1 MKRVAIRDNRNIFPF
16 NEPARDL
23 RILNKPLK
31 VHQRDCLVQY
41 CDVAL
46 EYDRIKDIPPA
57 DDSEM
62 LVYQDN
68 LFFDESFIR
77 SFIRRARASKRACR
91 VSFAR
96 DDLAITKHAVYLQED
111 IQLQDDVYV
120 GNMWYFPHGVE
131 DDPHTLLMRTDA
143 REIGYYHVPTYMA
156 DEKGEIV
163 QYVPMRAFLSI
174 EHWYH
179 VFVANTTF
187 GIFAEGARFEA
198 RASRLKTRLKVL
210 LRGMWERKQ
219 VLSTSGLVVVGK
231 NTSINPTARIQGP
244 TWIGDN
250 CYIGPGVVIQN
261 SIIGNN
267 VNLMQGV
274 QVMLSVVSDNCY
286 LPFRAAVMFS
296 TLMERCTVAQNACLQ
311 LCVLGRGTF
320 VGAGTTFTDFNL
332 IPKPMSVMR
341 NGKLE
346 PTGTTVMGSC
356 VGHNCR
362 IGAGLL
368 FYPGRAIESDT
379 VLVCS
384 DRRSV
389 VDKNVSYAQSD
400 HHTLVGGQLHR
411 PLYRPEGREDG
422 GSEVDRLW

>member
-16 NEPARDL
+16 NEPACEL
-23 RILNKPLK
+23 RVMNKPLK
-31 VHQRDCLVQY
+31 VHQRDCLVRY
-41 CDVAL
+41 CDAVL
-46 EYDRIKDIPPA
+46 EVDRLEDIPPD

-68 LFFDESFIR
+68 LYFDQPFINSFV
-77 SFIRRARASKRACR
+77 RRARERKTACR
-91 VSFAR
+91 VAFRKNDMGIVAHALPLQQDIHLR
-96 DDLAITKHAVYLQED
+96 DGR
-111 IQLQDDVYV
+111 YV
-120 GNMWYFPHGVE
+120 GNLWYYPHGVE
-131 DDPHTLLMRTDA
+131 EDPELLVATTRA

-156 DEKGEIV
+156 DEKGDIV
-163 QYVPMRAFLSI
+163 QYVPLRAFLSI

-179 VFVANTTF
+179 IFVANTTF

-198 RASRLKTRLKVL
+198 RAMGLGTRARIL
-210 LRGMWERKQ
+210 LNAMWERKQ
-219 VLSTSGLVVVGK
+219 ALSTRKLVVVGK
-231 NTSINPTARIQGP
+231 NTSINPSAVIQGP

-267 VNLMQGV
+267 VNLMQGA

-296 TLMERCTVAQNACLQ
+296 VLMERCIVAQNACLQ

-320 VGAGTTFTDFNL
+320 IGAGTTFTDFNL
-332 IPKPMSVMR
+332 IPKPMSLMHD
-341 NGKLE
+341 GKLE
-346 PTGTTVMGSC
+346 PTGTTVMGGC

-368 FYPGRAIESDT
+368 FYPGRAVESDT
-379 VLVCS
+379 VLLRS
-384 DRRSV
+384 DQRSV
-389 VDKNVSYAQSD
+389 ITRNVTYDQSD
-400 HHTLVGGQLHR
+400 HHTLEGGDQHK
-411 PLYRPEGREDG
+411 PLYRLEEQEDT
-422 GSEVDRLW
+422 

>member
-16 NEPARDL
+16 NEPAREL
-23 RILNKPLK
+23 RIMNKPLK
-31 VHQRDCLVQY
+31 VHQRDCLVKY
-41 CDVAL
+41 CDAVL
-46 EYDRIKDIPPA
+46 DCDSLSDIPR
-57 DDSEM
+57 DDHSEM
-62 LVYQDN
+62 VVYQDN
-68 LFFDESFIR
+68 VFFDQPFIDSFVT
-77 SFIRRARASKRACR
+77 RARKHKVACR
-91 VSFAR
+91 VAFEKN
-96 DDLAITKHAVYLQED
+96 DMAITAHALH
-111 IQLQDDVYV
+111 LQDDIHLQDDLYV
-120 GNMWYFPHGVE
+120 GNLWYFPNGIE
-131 DDPHTLLMRTDA
+131 DNPKLLVTGTQA
-143 REIGYYHVPTYMA
+143 QEIGYYHVPTYMA
-156 DEKGEIV
+156 DDKGEIV
-163 QYVPMRAFLSI
+163 HYVPLRAFLSI

-179 VFVANTTF
+179 IFVANTTF
-187 GIFAEGARFEA
+187 GIFAAGARFEA
-198 RASRLKTRLKVL
+198 RAVGLGTRARVL
-210 LRGMWERKQ
+210 LKAMWERKQ
-219 VLSTSGLVVVGK
+219 VLSTSKLVVVGK
-231 NTSINPTARIQGP
+231 NTSINPTAQIQGP

-250 CYIGPGVVIQN
+250 CTIGPGVVIQN

-274 QVMLSVVSDNCY
+274 QVMLSVISDNCY

-341 NGKLE
+341 KDKLE

-379 VLVCS
+379 VLVRS
-384 DRRSV
+384 DERAIIA
-389 VDKNVSYAQSD
+389 KNVTYDQSD
-400 HHTLVGGQLHR
+400 HHTLEGGELHR
-411 PLYRPEGREDG
+411 PLYRPEN
-422 GSEVDRLW
+422 